1 MENGESEPAPG
12 PVPMAS
18 HYRGRLF
25 GKYFALILV
34 LVCGALAA
42 SSAITLRFTYQD
54 NKAAAGRLQREK
66 AVAAAERIEQF
77 VRTIEQQL
85 AFAAQPQWGGPSDEQ
100 RRVEYHRLLRQVPAV
115 TDVASIDV
123 DGMER
128 LQVSRLALNTDNSGR
143 DRSGEL
149 AFVNA
154 KPGAGYFGPVYFR
167 QGTEPYMTIA
177 VRAAGSG
184 IVTAAEVNLKLI
196 WDVVSRMRIG
206 DTGKAYVIDSRGQL
220 IADPDIG
227 LVLKNTNL
235 AGLAQVKAAL
245 EPEAA
250 GSDVVQAR
258 DPAGTE
264 VIAAFAPVKPTGWKV
279 IVEQPVAEVY
289 ATLDAVIERSL
300 VLFAAGLLLSAVAA
314 WLLARNM
321 VRPIRTL
328 QQGAQR
334 IGAGQLDV
342 RIDVQTRDE
351 LQALAEQFNRMSAQL
366 AESYSGLERKVEERT
381 RELAVANQHKSEF
394 LAHMSHELRTPLNAI
409 IGFSEVLEQKMFGPL
424 TEDQQQFVKDIH
436 ESGKHLLNLI
446 NDILDLSK
454 VEAGHMEL
462 HVAEFD
468 LPAAI
473 DNAITLVKERA
484 ARQGSHVAWKVDP
497 ALESI
502 HADERKF
509 KQIMLNLLSNA
520 VKFTPSGGTIDVYAS
535 AVAGG
540 GVQVAVKDTGV
551 GIAAKDHQSVF
562 EEFRQV
568 GTDSARQAEGTGL
581 GLALVKKFVELHRGR
596 IWLES
601 EPQKGS
607 TFTFYLPDG
616 RVTAGGQHA
625 G

>member
-1 MENGESEPAPG
+1 MESGEIDASSATPTG
-12 PVPMAS
+12 S

-54 NKAAAGRLQREK
+54 NKAAAGGLQREK
-66 AVAAAERIEQF
+66 ALAAAERIEQF

-100 RRVEYHRLLRQVPAV
+100 RRLEFQRLLRQVPAV
-115 TDVASIDV
+115 TDLASIDEQ
-123 DGMER
+123 GKER
-128 LQVSRLALNTDNSGR
+128 LVVSRMAMNTADSAR
-143 DRSGEL
+143 DRSAEP
-149 AFVNA
+149 AFINA
-154 KPGAGYFGPVYFR
+154 SRGGAYFGPVYFR
-167 QGTEPYMTIA
+167 QDTEPYMTIA
-177 VRAAGSG
+177 MRTPGTG
-184 IVTAAEVNLKLI
+184 MVTAAEVSLKLI
-196 WDVVSRMRIG
+196 WDVVSRMNIG
-206 DTGKAYVIDSRGQL
+206 KAGKAYVIDAHGQL

-227 LVLKNTNL
+227 LVLKKTNL
-235 AGLAQVKAAL
+235 AGLAQVRAAL
-245 EPEAA
+245 APEAA
-250 GSDVVQAR
+250 GPDVVQAS

-289 ATLDAVIERSL
+289 ATLDAVIMRSAI
-300 VLFAAGLLLSAVAA
+300 LFAAGLLLSAVGA
-314 WLLARNM
+314 WLLARSM
-321 VRPIRTL
+321 VRPIRIL

-334 IGAGQLDV
+334 IGAGQLDL
-342 RIDVQTRDE
+342 RIDVRTRDE
-351 LQALAEQFNRMSAQL
+351 LQALADQFNRMSAQL
-366 AESYSGLERKVEERT
+366 AESYASLERKVEERT
-381 RELAVANQHKSEF
+381 RQLAIANKHKSEF
-394 LAHMSHELRTPLNAI
+394 LANMSHELRTPLNAI
-409 IGFSEVLEQKMFGPL
+409 IGFSEVLDQKMFGPL

-436 ESGKHLLNLI
+436 ESGIHLLNLI
-446 NDILDLSK
+446 NDVLDLSK

-462 HVAEFD
+462 NLCEFD

-473 DNAITLVKERA
+473 GNAITLVKERA
-484 ARQGSHVAWKVDP
+484 ARQGARVVCEVDP
-497 ALESI
+497 ALECI

-520 VKFTPSGGTIDVYAS
+520 VKFTPSGGSIDVHAT
-535 AVAGG
+535 AVDG
-540 GVQVAVKDTGV
+540 GVQVAVRDTGV
-551 GIAAKDHQSVF
+551 GIAAKDHESVF

-568 GTDSARQAEGTGL
+568 GTDSTRKAEGTGL
-581 GLALVKKFVELHRGR
+581 GLALVKKFVELHHGR

-607 TFTFYLPDG
+607 TFTFYLPDTRSAMG
-616 RVTAGGQHA
+616 EQHA